1 MRFEELKPGT
11 TIFIDANIFIYHF
24 TGISEECSSLLE
36 RCEGEEIPGFTTT
49 NILLEVMHRLMMLEA
64 LAKGLVTTGNVA
76 KRLKRRPEIV
86 KQLTVYSNQVQKIPE
101 MNINIVP
108 ITQELCYQAVA
119 WQQKYGL
126 MTNDSI
132 LLAACRQQD
141 CLHLASN
148 DSVFNQVEDLTVLQ
162 PMDCHKTY

>member
-36 RCEGEEIPGFTTT
+36 RCEGEEILGFTTT
-49 NILLEVMHRLMMLEA
+49 SILLEVMHRLMMLEA
-64 LAKGLVTTGNVA
+64 LARELVTPGNIA
-76 KRLKRRPEIV
+76 KKLKNKPEIV
-86 KQLTVYSNQVQKIPE
+86 KQLTAYADQVQKIPE
-101 MNINIVP
+101 MNINIIPV
-108 ITQELCYQAVA
+108 TQELCYQAVA

-132 LLAACRQQD
+132 LLAACRQHN
-141 CLHLASN
+141 CPHLASN
-148 DSVFNQVEDLTVLQ
+148 DWAFSQVENLTLLQ
-162 PMDCHKTY
+162 PMDV

>member
-1 MRFEELKPGT
+1 LRFEELKPGT

-36 RCEGEEIPGFTTT
+36 CCEREKVLGFTTT
-49 NILLEVMHRLMMLEA
+49 SILLEVMHRLMMLEA
-64 LAKGLVTTGNVA
+64 LARKLVTPGNIA
-76 KRLKRRPEIV
+76 KKLKRKPAIV
-86 KQLTVYSNQVQKIPE
+86 KQLTAYADQVQKIPE
-101 MNINIVP
+101 MNINIIPV
-108 ITQELCYQAVA
+108 TQELCYQAVT

-132 LLAACRQQD
+132 LLAACRQQN

-148 DSVFNQVEDLTVLQ
+148 DWAFSQVENLTLLQ
-162 PMDCHKTY
+162 PMDV

>member
-36 RCEGEEIPGFTTT
+36 RCEGEEILGFTTT
-49 NILLEVMHRLMMLEA
+49 NILLEVIYRLMMLEA
-64 LAKGLVTTGNVA
+64 LARGLVTTGNVA
-76 KRLKRRPEIV
+76 KKLKSKPEIV
-86 KQLTVYSNQVQKIPE
+86 KQLTVYANQAQKIPE
-101 MNINIVP
+101 MNINIIP

-141 CLHLASN
+141 CIFLASN
-148 DSVFNQVEDLTVLQ
+148 DRAFSQVENLILLQ
-162 PMDCHKTY
+162 PLDVS

>member
-1 MRFEELKPGT
+1 
-11 TIFIDANIFIYHF
+11 
-24 TGISEECSSLLE
+24 
-36 RCEGEEIPGFTTT
+36 
-49 NILLEVMHRLMMLEA
+49 MHRLMMLEA

-119 WQQKYGL
+119 WQRSMG
-126 MTNDSI
+126 S
-132 LLAACRQQD
+132 
-141 CLHLASN
+141 
-148 DSVFNQVEDLTVLQ
+148 
-162 PMDCHKTY
+162 